1 MKPIRP
7 EQYRADSVRNVVPI
21 DPHDECQRL
30 YALSLS
36 GDLNDEET
44 KWFDEHLHACT
55 PCMAVVEE
63 YEQLVASLMP
73 EETANDRDN
82 RN

>member
-7 EQYRADSVRNVVPI
+7 GQYRADGIRNVVPI
-21 DPHDECQRL
+21 DPHNECQRL

-36 GDLNDEET
+36 GDLADEES
-44 KWFDEHLHACT
+44 KWLEEHLHTCT

-73 EETANDRDN
+73 EETANDREN